1 MNNYWAMKTF
11 GDWADIFIQQSIIG
25 IDEEG
30 VDDDYRNYQQNNCPI
45 TNPRVERRFKQFS
58 KWLNIGDYVAVGVG
72 QQTHFNLK
80 MIARV
85 ISDYEFDASITNAPR
100 HFRKIEILRL
110 FSDPIPVEKW
120 SQFQRL
126 EFVDNND
133 FLDTLI
139 YHL

>member
-11 GDWADIFIQQSIIG
+11 SEWADIFIQQDIIG

-30 VDDDYRNYQQNNCPI
+30 VNADYRNYQQNNCPI
-45 TNPRVERRFKQFS
+45 KNPRIERRFKQFC
-58 KWLNIGDYVAVGVG
+58 KWLKIGDYVAVGIG

-85 ISDYEFDASITNAPR
+85 ISDYEFDSTIIKAPR

-110 FSDPIPVEKW
+110 FPDPIAVEKW

-126 EFVDNND
+126 EFVDSND

-139 YHL
+139 YHI

>member
-1 MNNYWAMKTF
+1 MNNYWAMKTY
-11 GDWADIFIQQSIIG
+11 GEWSDIFIQQNIIG

-30 VDDDYRNYQQNNCPI
+30 IDDDYRNYQQNNCPI
-45 TNPRVERRFKQFS
+45 TNPRLERRFKQFC
-58 KWLNIGDYVAVGVG
+58 KWLNIGDYVAVGTG

-85 ISDYEFDASITNAPR
+85 ISDYEFDASITNGAR
-100 HFRKIEILRL
+100 HFRKIDILRL
-110 FSDPIPVEKW
+110 ISDPIPVEKW

-126 EFVDNND
+126 EFVDSND
-133 FLDTLI
+133 FMDTLI